1 MWRGVPGRGLSSRSF
16 IIVVDVQNHP
26 HQSLAGPDT
35 AHHPPPARV
44 LPLHELVPEPGGR
57 TEGAEGEVLDNLR
70 SELCLVA
77 FFKTNKCFFLS

>member
-1 MWRGVPGRGLSSRSF
+1 MGLLVVSF
-16 IIVVDVQNHP
+16 FDTL

-44 LPLHELVPEPGGR
+44 LPLHELVPGSGGR

>member
-26 HQSLAGPDT
+26 HQSLTGPDT
-35 AHHPPPARV
+35 AHHPPPAGV
-44 LPLHELVPEPGGR
+44 LPLHELVPGPGGR

-77 FFKTNKCFFLS
+77 F